1 MAAAKAKPGGLNF
14 GSPGLGTI
22 PHLSMAEL
30 SQISKVEFNHVPF
43 KGPAEAIQMALAGQ
57 NHGPPR
63 RPNSWVDDHHVHRA
77 GREVRVGLRN
87 GQRAVQ
93 NVERLHR
100 MADVDDLRLGSN
112 LQDDPLH
119 GADEM
124 IVESEISGESD
135 DCGACQSDTSW
146 NL

>member
-1 MAAAKAKPGGLNF
+1 ML
-14 GSPGLGTI
+14 GSDVADGEPLFAVVDQRKHSIVGS
-22 PHLSMAEL
+22 HE
-30 SQISKVEFNHVPF
+30 HV
-43 KGPAEAIQMALAGQ
+43 AVAGQ

-63 RPNSWVDDHHVHRA
+63 RPNSWVDDHHVHGA
-77 GREVRVGLRN
+77 GREVGVSLRN

-119 GADEM
+119 GADKM
-124 IVESEISGESD
+124 IVESEISSESD